1 MAVRIWKTVADIQE
15 HVNDDSIHANRL
27 RQLISYVRRQWT
39 NKHSVGPERLSVHDN
54 HSPTNKVLE
63 SYNAALR
70 RRTKVSHPNLYSF
83 LGRLQ
88 DYVRITATV
97 SFSVRVIV
105 SGGAAG
111 EFNRRRYFYQSV
123 ISMKPIWAGGCIN
136 KKTFGRARDVTPR
149 DRCSFSRDVTKRGLR
164 RREISATCSRPDD
177 PAVAA
182 AAACI
187 SRVKLRVIPQRLC
200 SLRRLSPLSCPVH
213 TSALTPPKQEAQLSL
228 RGRALL
234 GVIEYF
240 AKSLEVTRNDTLE

>member
-1 MAVRIWKTVADIQE
+1 MADIQE

-136 KKTFGRARDVTPR
+136 KKHLAVPATSHPETGARFPGTSQKGGCDDV
-149 DRCSFSRDVTKRGLR
+149 KYLR
-164 RREISATCSRPDD
+164 RAVGRMTQQLQQQQHASA
-177 PAVAA
+177 V
-182 AAACI
+182 
-187 SRVKLRVIPQRLC
+187 
-200 SLRRLSPLSCPVH
+200 
-213 TSALTPPKQEAQLSL
+213 
-228 RGRALL
+228 
-234 GVIEYF
+234 
-240 AKSLEVTRNDTLE
+240 